1 MSKSVVDIDINKIMG
16 YLPHRYPF
24 LLLDR
29 VVEVVEGESLKA
41 IKNVTV
47 NEPFFQGHFPVRP
60 IMPGVL
66 ILEAMAQ
73 ATGVLGAHTMQLD
86 ELGDTI
92 YLLVSIDK
100 ARFKKPAE
108 PGDQL
113 LIEVQKLRVVKNMWK
128 FQTKATI
135 DGQLACS
142 AEIMCAH
149 TKAKF

>member
-1 MSKSVVDIDINKIMG
+1 MSEAQVGLDIQKIMS

-29 VVEVVEGESLKA
+29 VIEVVEGESLKA

-73 ATGVLGAHTMQLD
+73 ATGVLGAHTLKLD
-86 ELGDTI
+86 EQSDTL

-100 ARFKKPAE
+100 ARFKRPAQ

-113 LIEVQKLRVVKNMWK
+113 IIDVQKLRVVKNMWK
-128 FQTKATI
+128 FQAQATI
-135 DGQLACS
+135 DGRLSCS

-149 TKAKF
+149 TKATF